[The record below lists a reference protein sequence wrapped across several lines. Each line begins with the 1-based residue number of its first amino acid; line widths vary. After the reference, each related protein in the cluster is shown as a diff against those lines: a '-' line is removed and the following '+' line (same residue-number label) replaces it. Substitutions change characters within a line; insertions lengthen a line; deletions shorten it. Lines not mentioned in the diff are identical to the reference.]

1 MLSNKTVSRLFFA
14 AAAVVA
20 VSASAKA
27 QTELRSDAVVAPG
40 VNCSDGNRQ
49 MCEKIITQTGEV
61 YKYYI

>member
-14 AAAVVA
+14 GAAVVA
-20 VSASAKA
+20 MSANAKA
-27 QTELRSDAVVAPG
+27 QTELRSESEIAPG